1 MKLPVHL
8 RAEIALAFVALLWG
22 GTFVMVKAALADIS
36 SLVFLSLR
44 FSLAGALLLLYFRKQ
59 TVFRIPAKSLGL
71 AALVG
76 ALLMSGYVLQT
87 VGLLTTSPAKSAFLT
102 GLYIPLTPIFGAIL
116 FRKSPLW
123 QEVLG
128 LVLAVAGTALLSWPG
143 ERFNMALGDWLTV
156 GCAVAF
162 AFHIVALGHFTP
174 VVGFAPM
181 TCLQILF
188 GAGFAAIGA
197 PLVEKPFWNPAPSTF
212 VAIVVAGVLAT
223 AVAFAVQTWAQQ
235 HTSATR
241 AALLFSLEPVFAWI
255 ISFLVTGE
263 VLTGRS
269 AIGAMLVLSG
279 ILCAELK
286 PQAVEGHPSQ

>member
-1 MKLPVHL
+1 MKLPL
-8 RAEIALAFVALLWG
+8 QARAEIALALVALLWG
-22 GTFVMVKAALADIS
+22 GTFVMVKATLADIS

-44 FSLAGALLLLYFRKQ
+44 FSLAGVLLLLYFRKQ
-59 TVFRIPAKSLGL
+59 TIFRIPLKSLGL

-76 ALLMSGYVLQT
+76 AFLMTGYVLQT

-116 FRKSPLW
+116 FRRSPLW
-123 QEVLG
+123 QEILG
-128 LVLAVAGTALLSWPG
+128 LVLAVSGTALLSWPG
-143 ERFNMALGDWLTV
+143 ERFTMARGDWLTV

-174 VVGFAPM
+174 EVGFAPM
-181 TCLQILF
+181 ACLQILF
-188 GAGFAAIGA
+188 GAGFAAVGA
-197 PLVEKPFWNPAPSTF
+197 PLGEKPFWNPVPSTF

-223 AVAFAVQTWAQQ
+223 ALAFAVQTWAQQ

-255 ISFLVTGE
+255 VSFLVTGE
-263 VLTGRS
+263 MFTGRS
-269 AIGAMLVLSG
+269 AIGALLVLSG
-279 ILCAELK
+279 IVCAELK
-286 PQAVEGHPSQ
+286 PQELDGHPS